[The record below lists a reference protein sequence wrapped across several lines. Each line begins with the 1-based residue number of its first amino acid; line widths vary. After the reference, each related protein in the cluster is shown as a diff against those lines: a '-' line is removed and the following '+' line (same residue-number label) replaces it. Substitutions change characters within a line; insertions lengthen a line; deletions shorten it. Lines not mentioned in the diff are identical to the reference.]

1 MIVKSHPEIER
12 LAFEV
17 SSSKSVF
24 TVSSLDEG
32 IEATFEDYP
41 PEIKYCTDFTVRV
54 MSVNDADEVTTEVG
68 FLSGTSMEAEATY
81 TDVSSFLGLCDMIST
96 DLYQM
101 AVAVTGKAGHVKKSI
116 CPPERNIMYIHNMY
130 VEEAYRGAG
139 IGRYLLDNVNDLF
152 SRSLNYSHHV
162 CILKPFPQVKCGD
175 HGLRDKEGVTP
186 DEIKRLTG
194 FYKKAGYK
202 IIKDSDYMYK
212 IQADELFQLLGI

>member
-1 MIVKSHPEIER
+1 MILKSHPEIEH

-17 SSSKSVF
+17 SSSKGVF

-32 IEATFEDYP
+32 FEAAFEDYP
-41 PEIKYCTDFTVRV
+41 PEIKYCTDFAVRV
-54 MSVNDADEVTTEVG
+54 MAVNDADEATTEVG

-81 TDVSSFLGLCDMIST
+81 TDVSSFLALCDMIST

-101 AVAVTGKAGHVKKSI
+101 AVAITDKAGHVRKSI

-152 SRSLNYSHHV
+152 LRSLNYSHHV
-162 CILKPFPQVKCGD
+162 CILKPYPQVKCGA
-175 HGLRDKEGVTP
+175 HGLRDKESVTQ
-186 DEIKRLTG
+186 DEIKQLTA
-194 FYKKAGYK
+194 FYKKAGYQY
-202 IIKDSDYMYK
+202 IRGSDYMYNT
-212 IQADELFQLLGI
+212 QADELFQLLGI